1 MVILQPLKV
10 SLIHSVPQSAHRARQ
25 LMLVGIHTHIKSAK
39 LERQ

>member
-10 SLIHSVPQSAHRARQ
+10 SLIHSAPQLAHHALQ
-25 LMLVGIHTHIKSAK
+25 PMLVGIHTHIKSAK